1 MKSEP
6 DIQNDR
12 EQWDAIVV
20 GSGLG
25 GLVAAAYLCAS
36 GKRTLVLE
44 AHYVAGGN
52 SQVFRRK
59 HKGQEYEFDVGI
71 HYIGECGRDGAIAG
85 ILNGLGLAERV
96 VFRPLDADGYSTL
109 HFPDV
114 QFRVPFGWDR
124 YRKRL
129 HETFPNEREAL
140 DGVLNV
146 MQAVGATGH
155 RLRRDELAMAD
166 IATEAPEFLQWG
178 LRPVTELFAEKKLSE
193 RAGAVI
199 LGEQGC
205 YAVRPSDT
213 PVVMAAGLTD
223 HFLRGAYYPVGGGQV
238 IAGRLIEAIRAYGG
252 EVRTQSPVHKIRIE
266 NGRVLGVLTGKKNRE
281 PREIDAPI
289 VVSNADVKRTFA
301 ELVGQEHW
309 APETI
314 ERVRSLK
321 MSIPLFCVYL
331 GLDVDLAAR
340 GMPNSNHFIWGDYD
354 IEGVYDELDAGR
366 LSSKAMCY
374 ITAASLKDPESHHL
388 APEGYTN
395 LQIMTLAPREYDV
408 WHVDRGPAEGGHYH
422 RDPDYRKSKAE
433 LVEQLIDTSREV
445 IPDLR
450 EHIVWKEA
458 ATPVSQERF
467 THSTGGTSYGI
478 EMSCSQAGP
487 LRVGPRTEIEGL
499 FLCGASTPSGAGIA
513 GVMSSGVKA
522 ASEILDT
529 DLMGPI
535 LAGQVF
541 GDRDALPEL
550 REDWDPWRES
560 H

>member
-1 MKSEP
+1 MPIPIKTN
-6 DIQNDR
+6 NDR

-71 HYIGECGRDGAIAG
+71 HYIGECGRDGAITG

-96 VFRPLDADGYSTL
+96 VFRPLDADGFSTL

-140 DGVLNV
+140 DGVLDV
-146 MQAVGATGH
+146 MQTIGATGH

-166 IATEAPEFLQWG
+166 LATEAPDFLQWG
-178 LRPVTELFAEKKLSE
+178 LRPITDLFAEKKLSE

-238 IAGRLIEAIRAYGG
+238 IAGRLVEAIRAYGG
-252 EVRTQSPVHKIRIE
+252 EVRTQSPVHEIRIGK
-266 NGRVLGVLTGKKNRE
+266 GRVLGVLTGKKNRE

-374 ITAASLKDPESHHL
+374 ITAASLKDPESRHL
-388 APEGYTN
+388 APEGHTN

-422 RDPDYRKSKAE
+422 RDPDYRKSKAD

-478 EMSCSQAGP
+478 EMSCSQTGP

-513 GVMSSGVKA
+513 GVMSSGVRA

-535 LAGQVF
+535 LAGRVF